1 MKGTE
6 TDDIINKF
14 FESFFK
20 KYQEG
25 LETKMERSNFVFES
39 VDLLYYSLHRISLNK
54 GGSYIDFPSWIKNEK
69 ATINPQNKDNECFKY
84 SIIIALNHKE
94 IKKDPQKISKIKP
107 FIDKYNWKDIEFP
120 SHSKD
125 WKKFEYYLYHTIL
138 NK

>member
-6 TDDIINKF
+6 TDDIINKL

-84 SIIIALNHKE
+84 SITSALNHKE
-94 IKKDPQKISKIKP
+94 IQKDP
-107 FIDKYNWKDIEFP
+107 
-120 SHSKD
+120 
-125 WKKFEYYLYHTIL
+125 
-138 NK
+138 